1 MPSKILKPNLYV
13 HLSTKWSQ
21 EGHGEV
27 PPCGICRKSCFP
39 TQWWQVFAFWIC
51 SKSRLLEFIIS
62 ESKIS
67 WNVTQ
72 KVPGAQPEWWN
83 ANRVR
88 FFLSGSMTNG
98 SLDLTVPN
106 VAEFDSRHTRIYITK
121 VVFESPIFIKS
132 HWIQTIWVWYRLKSA
147 EFQTLLPPLSISGPV
162 PSRYWKTILRFR

>member
-21 EGHGEV
+21 EDHGEV

-88 FFLSGSMTNG
+88 FFSVWKQDKWFPWPNG
-98 SLDLTVPN
+98 SKCSGIRQPSHPN
-106 VAEFDSRHTRIYITK
+106 LHHKSCVWKSDIRQKPLNPDNLSMMSFGISRIPNAFT
-121 VVFESPIFIKS
+121 SPFYLRPGP
-132 HWIQTIWVWYRLKSA
+132 Q
-147 EFQTLLPPLSISGPV
+147 FQTSGGPH
-162 PSRYWKTILRFR
+162 L